1 MAARDSPGRHSFDFD
16 LRGRRLM
23 QSDSAIDETAL
34 EREILKFLN
43 AHHVVSLAT
52 VADGAVHAASL
63 MFAVED
69 CSLIWTSDPGAR
81 HSLAIERNAQVAATV
96 APDYEDFRQIRGLQ
110 IAGRAHRLGDARE
123 AAHASELLRQKFHF
137 LRELQ
142 SAPAALRAA
151 IDKAAYYRLDPDTIT
166 LIDNAREF
174 GNKRTLRI
182 S

>member
-1 MAARDSPGRHSFDFD
+1 MNGRPGDQPGPL
-16 LRGRRLM
+16 LRG
-23 QSDSAIDETAL
+23 DSAIDEAAL
-34 EREILKFLN
+34 KREIREFLN

-52 VADGAVHAASL
+52 VAKGAVHAASL

-69 CSLIWTSDPGAR
+69 CSLIWTSDPDAR

-96 APDYEDFRQIRGLQ
+96 APDYEDFRLIRGLQ
-110 IAGRAHRLGDARE
+110 IAGRAHRLGDAGE
-123 AAHASELLRQKFHF
+123 AAHAGELLSRRFQF

-142 SAPAALRAA
+142 SAPGALRAA

-166 LIDNAREF
+166 LIDNNRGF
-174 GNKRTLRI
+174 GNKRTLLPRH

>member
-1 MAARDSPGRHSFDFD
+1 
-16 LRGRRLM
+16 M

-52 VADGAVHAASL
+52 VADGAVHAACL